1 METEKALSYFRK
13 SARLGNTNA
22 MCTIGWIYG
31 NGEINGKIDLHKSVN
46 WYIKSA
52 SLDENHLTE
61 FIIGSIYLEG
71 GPGLKPNLKEAIK
84 WYLKAANGGVNAAKI
99 RLEKLC
105 CKGNK

>member
-1 METEKALSYFRK
+1 MFLIISEIYLFLFR
-13 SARLGNTNA
+13 T
-22 MCTIGWIYG
+22 
-31 NGEINGKIDLHKSVN
+31 HV
-46 WYIKSA
+46 
-52 SLDENHLTE
+52 
-61 FIIGSIYLEG
+61 IIGSIYLEG